1 MSLPENP
8 RLKSCMVSTVE
19 RRALAMFR
27 SVILYC
33 FPFRQKLLTGESQVE
48 PSYDKILET
57 TLLHALTGQSV
68 SSFDRCRFTDW
79 FLSLFFWSSNVMLTV
94 SANFISSAAVWSN
107 NWWWRKNLI
116 FLKHRSLVFLSSWF
130 ETFEYS
136 HDLMQ
141 KKIAPVHNSAIAL
154 SNSDTAEMW
163 SWRMT
168 LNGIAF
174 SWRSSG
180 SSSL

>member
-1 MSLPENP
+1 MWLKCSTSSILSEIPEVNCSICFLIYFIKESDFHRPIIIIMYWSTFARHIAIAPPERIECVPMSLPENP

-68 SSFDRCRFTDW
+68 SSFDRWRFTDW

-94 SANFISSAAVWSN
+94 SANFISSADV
-107 NWWWRKNLI
+107 
-116 FLKHRSLVFLSSWF
+116 
-130 ETFEYS
+130 
-136 HDLMQ
+136 
-141 KKIAPVHNSAIAL
+141 
-154 SNSDTAEMW
+154 
-163 SWRMT
+163 
-168 LNGIAF
+168 
-174 SWRSSG
+174 
-180 SSSL
+180 